1 MAIASNM
8 VSVQPE
14 AYNPA
19 IASKGSWMGDMTL
32 TMEDAARL
40 VAEIAAKRD
49 KQAFAALYRH
59 FAPKLKAFALKQG
72 LSAGVAE
79 EIAQETMIQL
89 WRKAP
94 TFDVRKAS
102 VSTWLFTILRNKRID
117 YLRREARPDLDHDEW
132 RLQTEA
138 PEQPDSIAE
147 RGEDRLRVADMLK
160 ALPDEQKQV
169 LHLAYFKELT
179 HAEIAEELDLP
190 LGTVKSRIRLALGR
204 MRMLVKE

>member
-14 AYNPA
+14 RYIPA
-19 IASKGSWMGDMTL
+19 VASKRSWMGDMTL
-32 TMEDAARL
+32 TAEDAARL
-40 VAEIAAKRD
+40 VADIATKRD

-89 WRKAP
+89 WRKAAS
-94 TFDVRKAS
+94 FDENKAS

-132 RLQTEA
+132 RLMAEA
-138 PEQPDSIAE
+138 PEQPDEHAEQAQDKSQIAS
-147 RGEDRLRVADMLK
+147 MLK
-160 ALPDEQKQV
+160 SLPEEQKQV

-204 MRMLVKE
+204 MRVLVKE